1 MFRSDI
7 LRILSLAMNSAARNP
22 GKTGSSD
29 PDSCNAKAEITDH
42 PGDVLE
48 TNSAAFFLFPPK
60 HRWQESKK
68 TGKMRLGKTKE
79 PARSWHDLAPKLRSL
94 NHQHTL
100 PIEKS
105 VELTE
110 SCGETCL
117 IHK

>member
-7 LRILSLAMNSAARNP
+7 FRILSVAMNSAVRNFW
-22 GKTGSSD
+22 KTGFSD
-29 PDSCNAKAEITDH
+29 PASCHTKAEIIDH
-42 PGDVLE
+42 RGVVLE
-48 TNSAAFFLFPPK
+48 TISAVLFLFPPK
-60 HRWQESKK
+60 HRWQESRK

-79 PARSWHDLAPKLRSL
+79 PARSKHGLASKLRSL

-105 VELTE
+105 VELRE
-110 SCGETCL
+110 SCGEPCL

>member
-7 LRILSLAMNSAARNP
+7 LRILSIAMNSPARNLWD
-22 GKTGSSD
+22 TGSSNA
-29 PDSCNAKAEITDH
+29 DSCHTKAEITDH
-42 PGDVLE
+42 RGDVLE
-48 TNSAAFFLFPPK
+48 TNSAVFFLFPPK
-60 HRWQESKK
+60 HRWQESRK

-79 PARSWHDLAPKLRSL
+79 PARSQHGLAPKQRSL

-105 VELTE
+105 VKLTE
-110 SCGETCL
+110 SCGEPCL